1 MSSFLKSWYCGPT
14 PEVLST
20 LNVSGMP
27 SPGVLLR
34 KANIWLSLFRS
45 NSGKALLVPNSA
57 MGVKSGAAESSGS
70 SENKLRTVRPSI
82 GVGSGKKISG
92 ILGASAV
99 ACEQTLA
106 GTAGGVTLA
115 VGGGAVSDAD
125 RRCVAFPMVRSGA
138 DFDGSSGTGGD
149 RCDRTRTRTPPATN
163 KPTTASQNKRFNMS
177 RVRWVCLPGNSGRYQ
192 KRTVAARVLTAAPTN
207 EFGDISELPPTHIA
221 RLRQI

>member
-1 MSSFLKSWYCGPT
+1 
-14 PEVLST
+14 
-20 LNVSGMP
+20 
-27 SPGVLLR
+27 
-34 KANIWLSLFRS
+34 
-45 NSGKALLVPNSA
+45 

-138 DFDGSSGTGGD
+138 DFDGSQGREGIVAIARG
-149 RCDRTRTRTPPATN
+149 RGRPP
-163 KPTTASQNKRFNMS
+163 P
-177 RVRWVCLPGNSGRYQ
+177 
-192 KRTVAARVLTAAPTN
+192 PTN
-207 EFGDISELPPTHIA
+207 PRRLA
-221 RLRQI
+221 RINVSTCRVFDGCVCQGTADGIKNGPLRQEC